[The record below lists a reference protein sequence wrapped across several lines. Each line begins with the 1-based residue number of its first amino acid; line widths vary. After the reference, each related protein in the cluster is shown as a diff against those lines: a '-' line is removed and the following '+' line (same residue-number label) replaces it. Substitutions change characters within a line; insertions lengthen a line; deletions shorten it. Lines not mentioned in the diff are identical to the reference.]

1 MAYGINGTIQRFRDP
16 REYNGGSLASTR
28 QWSHR
33 WSQIWS
39 VNSPIVHSALI
50 TGLNEDEEPSP
61 TNYNAGTEKGDVVNV
76 VFDVYEIISILD
88 APIFPTDF
96 TLVASIRKS
105 RDLRNISN
113 KDKSLGG
120 DGTQVE
126 SGHIFTVDISEVC
139 KDLLSY
145 SLLPHG
151 KGTYTDWRYGG
162 LNGGARPQDNL
173 PQNVMVDDFIVTKNG
188 AFRKIQVH
196 MRTEIIDDKGVIREA
211 TAAGSS
217 KDSNGSYV
225 IINNA
230 PDYDTSQFLSVNMS
244 TVNLLQRGYGTSSSY
259 PRICQSICPNY
270 NFPLNNSTPE
280 STIEEG
286 KRLAKDVR
294 MDENS
299 EVLSFIL
306 SESNNVGVYVSAS
319 NPEALPADPL
329 NTSDLIDDY
338 FMEINAFDSTGA
350 FVRSARLYDWN
361 QCMRPRTDFPGGN
374 NPDPAAVTNV
384 WPRQCMQP
392 MTQNISPV
400 FINANCI
407 HNSSTIKDI
416 WENGGETYT
425 RYRIDTDGVISSP
438 ELALFLNDE
447 IAYYSISGTSI
458 TTTQGNGQG
467 VTKTS
472 MFEHR
477 WYKIDRDRERASP
490 DYRVAGGAYAGI
502 YYTELRTDFA
512 TNAYKIRCKGLFW
525 NQPIRSFVRMYWLN
539 KAGGIDSY
547 TFKGDAKISY
557 NSNKDIILRA
567 EGDRHDLGVGMTW
580 GTSPAPYPS
589 SNAPTT
595 GYYQSDTL
603 RGSNVYNGGLEV
615 LNVDSTKSGSVF
627 SLPLNQVKAEWL
639 REIISS
645 PNVWTEYSSQQT
657 GVSNEPTFYKTYYRS
672 LSNIESGQGVLTDGR
687 HPSNMD
693 YTPIIITNSSFD
705 VYDDS
710 QGLVTVEIEYTHAH
724 AVVTQ
729 RN

>member
-1 MAYGINGTIQRFRDP
+1 MAYGINGTILRFRDP
-16 REYNGGSLASTR
+16 REYNDGSLLATR
-28 QWSHR
+28 QYTHR
-33 WSQIWS
+33 WSDLWS
-39 VNSPIVHSALI
+39 VNSPIVHSVI
-50 TGLNEDEEPSP
+50 VTGLNENEEPSA
-61 TNYNAGTEKGDVVNV
+61 TNYNAGTQKGDVVNV
-76 VFDVYEIISILD
+76 VFDVFEVISPLD
-88 APIFPTDF
+88 SPVFPTDF

-113 KDKSLGG
+113 KDKPLGG
-120 DGTQVE
+120 DGAQVE
-126 SGHIFTVDISEVC
+126 TGHVFTVDISEVC

-173 PQNVMVDDFIVTKNG
+173 AQNVMTDDFIVTKNG
-188 AFRKIQVH
+188 SFRFVQVR
-196 MRTEIIDDKGVIREA
+196 MRTEIIDNNGVIHEA
-211 TAAGSS
+211 TAAGST
-217 KDSNGSYV
+217 KASNGAYM

-230 PDYDTSQFLSVNMS
+230 PDYDTSQFVSVNS
-244 TVNLLQRGYGTSSSY
+244 HTGSLIQRGYGSSSSY
-259 PRICQSICPNY
+259 PRICQSFCPNY
-270 NFPLNNSTPE
+270 DFYSANATPE
-280 STIEEG
+280 STIENG
-286 KRLAKDVR
+286 KKKAKDVR

-299 EVLSFIL
+299 EVLHFLMREGNNL
-306 SESNNVGVYVSAS
+306 SIYGSLS
-319 NPEALPADPL
+319 NPEGVTWNPL

-374 NPDPAAVTNV
+374 SPNPAAATNL
-384 WPRQCMQP
+384 WPRSQKQP
-392 MTQNISPV
+392 MAQNISPV

-407 HNSSTIKDI
+407 HNSSAVKDI

-438 ELALFLNDE
+438 ELSLFLNDE
-447 IAYYSISGTSI
+447 IAYYSIGGTSI

-467 VTKTS
+467 VTKKN
-472 MFEHR
+472 MFETR

-490 DYRVAGGAYAGI
+490 NYSVAGGTYAGV
-502 YYTELRTDFA
+502 YYTELRTDYA
-512 TNAYKIRCKGLFW
+512 TNVNKIRCKGLFW
-525 NQPIRSFVRMYWLN
+525 NQPTRPFVRMYWLN
-539 KAGGIDSY
+539 KAGGIDAY

-567 EGDRHDLGVGMTW
+567 EGDRHDIGVGVTS
-580 GTSPAPYPS
+580 GTFPAPYPS
-589 SNAPTT
+589 NNAPTT

-645 PNVWTEYSSQQT
+645 PNVWTEYSAQQT
-657 GVSNEPTFYKTYYRS
+657 GIDNPTFYKTYYRS
-672 LSNIESGQGVLTDGR
+672 LSNIQNLQGILTDGR

>member
-1 MAYGINGTIQRFRDP
+1 MAYGINGTILRFRDP
-16 REYNGGSLASTR
+16 REYNGGSLLATR
-28 QWSHR
+28 QYTHR
-33 WSQIWS
+33 WSEIWS
-39 VNSPIVHSALI
+39 VNSPIVHSFII
-50 TGLNEDEEPSP
+50 TGLDENEEPSP
-61 TNYNAGTEKGDVVNV
+61 TNYDPGTQKGDVVNV
-76 VFDVYEIISILD
+76 VFDIYEIISPVD
-88 APIFPTDF
+88 SPTFPTDY

-113 KDKSLGG
+113 KDKPLGG
-120 DGTQVE
+120 DGAQVE
-126 SGHIFTVDISEVC
+126 TGHVFTVDISEVC

-173 PQNVMVDDFIVTKNG
+173 PINVMTDDFIVTKNG
-188 AFRKIQVH
+188 SFRKIQVAA
-196 MRTEIIDDKGVIREA
+196 RTEIIDNNGVIHEA
-211 TAAGSS
+211 TAGGSS
-217 KDSNGSYV
+217 KYSNGSYI

-230 PDYDTSQFLSVNMS
+230 PDYDTSQFVSVNMS
-244 TVNLLQRGYGTSSSY
+244 TANLVQRGYGSGAST
-259 PRICQSICPNY
+259 PRICQSFCPNY
-270 NFPLNNSTPE
+270 DFNSGTATPE
-280 STIEEG
+280 STIDHG
-286 KRLAKDVR
+286 KKKAKDVR

-299 EVLSFIL
+299 EVLYSIL
-306 SESNNVGVYVSAS
+306 GDGNNLSIYGSAS
-319 NPEALPADPL
+319 NPEGLKWDSL

-350 FVRSARLYDWN
+350 WVRSARLYDWN
-361 QCMRPRTDFPGGN
+361 QCMRPRTDYPGGN
-374 NPDPAAVTNV
+374 SPNPAGATNV
-384 WPRQCMQP
+384 WLRQQRQP
-392 MTQNISPV
+392 FTQNISPV

-407 HNSSTIKDI
+407 HNSSTVKDI

-438 ELALFLNDE
+438 ELSLFLNDE
-447 IAYYSISGTSI
+447 ITYYSIGGTSI

-467 VTKTS
+467 VTKRN

-490 DYRVAGGAYAGI
+490 DYSVAGGTYAGV
-502 YYTELRTDFA
+502 YYTELRTDYA
-512 TNAYKIRCKGLFW
+512 TNLKKIRCKGLFW
-525 NQPIRSFVRMYWLN
+525 NQPTRPFVRMYWLN
-539 KAGGIDSY
+539 KAGGIDAY

-567 EGDRHDLGVGMTW
+567 EGDRHDIGVGVTP
-580 GTSPAPYPS
+580 GTYPAPYPYN
-589 SNAPTT
+589 NAPTK

-645 PNVWTEYSSQQT
+645 PNVWTEYSAQQT
-657 GVSNEPTFYKTYYRS
+657 GIDNPTFFKTYYRS
-672 LSNIESGQGVLTDGR
+672 FSNIENGQGILTDGR